1 MLEVLNGDN
10 YIKLESEDQRNLLV
24 LAGVATGA
32 LAAVT
37 VNWLQNIEL
46 GNQHFI
52 LEDEA
57 SAIAELIRYL
67 PELSGANHGP
77 TD

>member
-1 MLEVLNGDN
+1 MLEQYNGDT

-24 LAGVATGA
+24 LAGVATGTLPA
-32 LAAVT
+32 LT
-37 VNWLQNIEL
+37 VDWLQYLYL
-46 GNQHFI
+46 GNEYY
-52 LEDEA
+52 LGEEESA
-57 SAIAELIRYL
+57 AIAELIRYL